1 MISTL
6 YKIMKQL
13 RKTEKKSKDK
23 GAGNLFQ
30 KSDIFI
36 LNIVDSQK
44 KYEIER
50 SHRYV
55 GYKLLWII
63 KMYLEGRQFPYG
75 SSLTQE

>member
-1 MISTL
+1 M
-6 YKIMKQL
+6 YKIFKQL
-13 RKTEKKSKDK
+13 KKSEKKNKEK
-23 GAGNLFQ
+23 GIGYNFS
-30 KSDIFI
+30 KSDLFI
-36 LNIVDSQK
+36 LNIMDSQK

-50 SHRYV
+50 SHLYI